1 MNPILT
7 FKIALRALA
16 RNKLRTVLTMLGLII
31 GVAAVIAML
40 SIGNGAKVSMEQRL
54 SSMGTNSVHVFPGFR
69 RGRQRGAEGSG
80 IKLTVDDWKAVSRL
94 PEVAN
99 SAPMGEGR
107 GPVISGNTNWTTAIV
122 GTTPSYLQVRNWT
135 LSSGRMFSE
144 SEINSAANVMVMGAD
159 VRRELFGSADPV
171 GESVRVKNLPF
182 KVIGLLEEKGTGGF
196 GSQDNQILIP
206 YTTYMSKWSG
216 VNWFDFMSLQ
226 AHRPSEVQALEDL
239 VIDFLNDRY
248 HVTDPENGGFRAFN
262 QEQVSQM
269 LGESTRIFTLLLGG
283 IASVS
288 LLVGGIGVMNI
299 MLVSVTE
306 RVREIGIRMA
316 IGARGRDILAQ
327 FLMESVVLSLSGG
340 ALGVLFGVGVS
351 RLIASLAG
359 WPSVVSEGSVILAFG
374 TSVAIGIFFGFYPAV
389 SASRLDPIQAL
400 RHE

>member
-1 MNPILT
+1 
-7 FKIALRALA
+7 
-16 RNKLRTVLTMLGLII
+16 MLGIII

-54 SSMGTNSVHVFPGFR
+54 SSMGTNSVHLFPGFR
-69 RGRQRGAEGSG
+69 RGPQRGAEGSSVR
-80 IKLTVDDWKAVSRL
+80 ITVADWKAVDAL
-94 PEVAN
+94 PEVAA

-107 GPVISGNTNWTTAIV
+107 GSVISGNTNWSTNVV
-122 GTTPSYLQVRNWT
+122 GTTPSYLSVRNWT
-135 LSSGRMFSE
+135 LASGRAFSE
-144 SEINSAANVMVMGAD
+144 SEVNSAANVMVMGAE
-159 VRRELFGSADPV
+159 VRRQLFGSADPV
-171 GESVRVKNLPF
+171 GEAVRLKNLPF
-182 KVIGLLEEKGTGGF
+182 RVIGLLEEKGSGGF
-196 GSQDNQILIP
+196 GSQDNQVLIP
-206 YTTYMSKWSG
+206 YTTYMSKFAG
-216 VNWFDFMSLQ
+216 TDKLDFMSLQ
-226 AHRPSEVQALEDL
+226 AHSAGEVQALEDL

-248 HVTDPENGGFRAFN
+248 NVRDPENGGFRAFN
-262 QEQVSQM
+262 QEQLSQM

-306 RVREIGIRMA
+306 RIREIGIRMA

-340 ALGVLFGVGVS
+340 ALGVLLGVGAS
-351 RLIASLAG
+351 RLIAGMAG
-359 WPSVVSEGSVILAFG
+359 WPSVVSEGSIVLAFG
-374 TSVAIGIFFGFYPAV
+374 TSVAIGFFFGFYPAV